1 MRKLF
6 YSALIIIGF
15 GGCQAIIDE
24 KLPVEDPVT
33 FSTKIEVI
41 DGPTKTT
48 MTEDRHVV
56 WSVGDQIAIFHGNN
70 VADTYQVADDC
81 ANSQNGEF
89 TKIQDNGSGERLDA
103 TVALYPY
110 TNNLSIEKI
119 SEEDSNGDAYQ
130 ILGFVLPENQTYCA
144 DSFGEGALPMAA
156 ITDIDSYSLSFRNL
170 LGAIKLQLTGTES
183 VKSVKI
189 KGKNGERLSGEATI
203 TVYSDGLPPM
213 INMSDEN
220 GTSVTL
226 DCGEGVQLN
235 ESEATTFIIA
245 LPPVTFENGF
255 LVQVYGTDGKITQ
268 ELEAASSNEIVRS
281 KMLVMPVKNDEPVDT
296 EQGIEHDGIKYTC
309 VVGIE
314 DKHLYTIEQKVSGD
328 MVTYSKDNEEIAR
341 EAFSKDLNLEVL
353 FNIPEIVYVE
363 KESQLSAVTLIGSS
377 KEGDKEKKREE
388 DGFTITNNT
397 QEYGFRF
404 DAQDRVTASRE
415 YEKLQFGS
423 ETLPYTHI
431 SNISYKSYESSLNE
445 AMTDDDVI
453 VHDVTLYFD
462 VELKERNLDTAQSYR
477 YTVPVTYKRAYER
490 KEMTV
495 VENISFASQFD
506 IEDKHLYTI
515 EQKVSGDLVTYSK
528 DNEEIAR
535 EAFSKDLNL
544 EVLFNIPEIVYVEK
558 ESQLSAVT
566 LIGSSKEGD
575 KEKKREEDGFT
586 ITNNTQEYGFRF
598 DAQDRV
604 TASREYEKLQFG
616 SETLPYTHISNI
628 SYKSYESSLN
638 EAMTDDDVIVHDV
651 TLYFDVELKE
661 RNLDTAQSYR
671 YTVPVT
677 YKRAYE
683 RKEHVEIE

>member
-1 MRKLF
+1 
-6 YSALIIIGF
+6 
-15 GGCQAIIDE
+15 
-24 KLPVEDPVT
+24 
-33 FSTKIEVI
+33 
-41 DGPTKTT
+41 
-48 MTEDRHVV
+48 
-56 WSVGDQIAIFHGNN
+56 
-70 VADTYQVADDC
+70 
-81 ANSQNGEF
+81 
-89 TKIQDNGSGERLDA
+89 
-103 TVALYPY
+103 
-110 TNNLSIEKI
+110 
-119 SEEDSNGDAYQ
+119 
-130 ILGFVLPENQTYCA
+130 
-144 DSFGEGALPMAA
+144 MAA

-281 KMLVMPVKNDEPVDT
+281 KMLVMPIKNDEPVDT

-490 KEMTV
+490 KE
-495 VENISFASQFD
+495 
-506 IEDKHLYTI
+506 
-515 EQKVSGDLVTYSK
+515 
-528 DNEEIAR
+528 
-535 EAFSKDLNL
+535 
-544 EVLFNIPEIVYVEK
+544 
-558 ESQLSAVT
+558 
-566 LIGSSKEGD
+566 
-575 KEKKREEDGFT
+575 
-586 ITNNTQEYGFRF
+586 
-598 DAQDRV
+598 
-604 TASREYEKLQFG
+604 
-616 SETLPYTHISNI
+616 
-628 SYKSYESSLN
+628 
-638 EAMTDDDVIVHDV
+638 
-651 TLYFDVELKE
+651 
-661 RNLDTAQSYR
+661 
-671 YTVPVT
+671 
-677 YKRAYE
+677 
-683 RKEHVEIE
+683 HVEIE